1 MAYADAIKYN
11 VIRSMKGLPIGAIV
25 PWSSDQSNIP
35 TGWIVCN
42 GATIATTRYPLLFS
56 VIGNSYGGTAGSTFR
71 IPPLTNSGKA
81 VMDIFR
87 GHYQHLKTNGGAA
100 NAPTSATIA
109 QDTFWTIVSNGN
121 GDEGSST
128 QSTYISTIDVVGQI
142 TGTPTFQAIYD
153 PITISDGSF
162 SYVAVWA
169 QTRLRAQNMP
179 SHSHSAPG
187 NRSLSYRN
195 NGGSATDCGG
205 TGTVGSCTFNCT
217 STSAWRVA
225 QQPPNGTR
233 EAFANDTGDLN
244 NNFNRTDETG
254 LVGTGGGGGI
264 RASNAAGESGSTVY
278 VGGDG
283 ICQGDMNCNGGLTTL
298 FTSLSNSETTLGAVA
313 PHEHGTVNY
322 NLTGRYRV
330 ISPGLRDN
338 IQLNTVSINNEAG
351 RNFCTITADVTTPSL
366 EMLYIIRAF

>member
-11 VIRSMKGLPIGAIV
+11 AVRSMKGLPIGAII

-35 TGWIVCN
+35 VGWIVCN
-42 GATIATTRYPLLFS
+42 GATVATTRYPLLFD
-56 VIGNSYGGTAGSTFR
+56 VIGNSYGGVDGSTFR

-121 GDEGSST
+121 GDEPSST
-128 QSTYISTIDVVGQI
+128 QTTYLSTIDVVGEI
-142 TGTPTFQAIYD
+142 TGTPTFQGIYD
-153 PITISDGSF
+153 PITISDGDF

-169 QTRLRAQNMP
+169 ETRLRAQNMP
-179 SHSHSAPG
+179 AHSHSLST
-187 NRSLSYRN
+187 NQSVSYRN
-195 NGGSATDCGG
+195 TGGTASECGGSG
-205 TGTVGSCTFNCT
+205 TFDGICFFDCT
-217 STSAWRVA
+217 STSAFRVA

-233 EAFANDTGDLN
+233 EAFANNATDLA

-254 LVGTGGGGGI
+254 ITGTGGGGGV

-278 VGGDG
+278 IGGDG
-283 ICQGDMNCNGGLTTL
+283 ICQGDMDCTGVL
-298 FTSLSNSETTLGAVA
+298 FTSLSNRETTIGQVS

-322 NLTGRYRV
+322 NLQGRYRV
-330 ISPGLRDN
+330 ISPGLRSN
-338 IQLNTVSINNEAG
+338 IQLNTVSINNEPG
-351 RNFCTITADVTTPSL
+351 RNFCTITADTTTPSL
-366 EMLYIIRAF
+366 EMLYIIRAY